1 MLRLTADDGEVSASD
16 EVTIT
21 VLPEST
27 NQPPS
32 VDAGS
37 DLSVVM
43 SSPAVASLA
52 GDRTEVVA
60 SRVVGVTIG
69 GNNRGSS
76 DPTSAAVSSAA
87 KFVPSV
93 LTKQK

>member
-1 MLRLTADDGEVSASD
+1 MKKQKVLVPQLLPHSKEANLSEVRHPDQVIPGKA
-16 EVTIT
+16 
-21 VLPEST
+21 
-27 NQPPS
+27 
-32 VDAGS
+32 
-37 DLSVVM
+37 
-43 SSPAVASLA
+43 AVASLA

-69 GNNRGSS
+69 GNNRGGS